1 MTGDPSSSDGFTA
14 AGRGQ
19 EQNSELMDLGKNFSQ
34 SLFFLNQNEFG
45 QVRLPE
51 FNFLW
56 GE

>member
-1 MTGDPSSSDGFTA
+1 MSGDPSSSDGFTA

-51 FNFLW
+51 FNFFM
-56 GE
+56 G